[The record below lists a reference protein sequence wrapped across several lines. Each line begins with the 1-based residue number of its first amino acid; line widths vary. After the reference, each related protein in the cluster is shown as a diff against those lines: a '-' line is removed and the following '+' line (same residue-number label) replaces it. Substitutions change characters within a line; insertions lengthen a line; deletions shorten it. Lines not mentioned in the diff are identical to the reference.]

1 MKKLEEKGEKKED
14 MEKKK
19 SFCFFLSLP
28 IRHRKSSTMSVSAS
42 MEKKNV
48 RNKEQTPT

>member
-19 SFCFFLSLP
+19 EFLLLSL
-28 IRHRKSSTMSVSAS
+28 SSYSTSQKQHDECFS
-42 MEKKNV
+42 EHGKKNV